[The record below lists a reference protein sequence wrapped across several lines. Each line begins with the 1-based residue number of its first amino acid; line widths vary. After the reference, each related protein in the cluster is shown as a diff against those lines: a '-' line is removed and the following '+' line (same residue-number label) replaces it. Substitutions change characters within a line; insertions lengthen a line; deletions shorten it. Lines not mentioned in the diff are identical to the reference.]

1 MHSNDGSKYRKKM
14 SSIDLKR
21 LRARWSPSPV
31 IRASIGLHGA
41 GIAGLALMPS
51 LWAEVLCL
59 LTSNHALLATGMHP
73 RSKMLGPNLVSAPQ
87 AGGEAPTIVLSFD
100 DGPDPDVTPHVL
112 DMLDK
117 YGAKASFFVIGERA
131 KRHPA
136 LVREALARGHS
147 IENHTYHHP
156 WSFAAWT
163 PGAMIREL
171 ANAQSAITLA
181 CGKAPIFFRA
191 PAGLRSP
198 LLDPVLVQLDLSLV
212 SWSKRA
218 YDGVQRC
225 PERALSRLTH
235 KMAPGQILLMHD
247 GNAARNDAGIP
258 LVIEI
263 LPKLLQAIEANGL
276 KAVSLRQALG
286 LHG

>member
-1 MHSNDGSKYRKKM
+1 MPRNIAKELTD
-14 SSIDLKR
+14 IDLKR

-31 IRASIGLHGA
+31 IRASIGLHSA

-51 LWAEVLCL
+51 LWAEILSL

-87 AGGEAPTIVLSFD
+87 AEGEAPTIVLSFD

-112 DMLDK
+112 DILDRH
-117 YGAKASFFVIGERA
+117 GAKASFFVIGERA
-131 KRHPA
+131 IRNPE
-136 LVREALARGHS
+136 LVRETLARGHS

-163 PGAMIREL
+163 PGAMMREL
-171 ANAQSAITLA
+171 MSAQSAIIKT
-181 CGKAPIFFRA
+181 CGEAPIFFRA
-191 PAGLRSP
+191 PAGLRNP
-198 LLDPVLVQLDLSLV
+198 LLDPVLAQLDLSLV

-225 PERALSRLTH
+225 PEKALSRLTH

-247 GNAARNDAGIP
+247 GNAAQSSAGIP

-263 LPKLLQAIEANGL
+263 LPKLLQAIDASGL
-276 KAVSLRQALG
+276 RAISLRQALG
-286 LHG
+286 LQA

>member
-1 MHSNDGSKYRKKM
+1 MAPKIPKDLAT
-14 SSIDLKR
+14 IDLKR

-41 GIAGLALMPS
+41 GVAGLALMPS
-51 LWAEVLCL
+51 LWAEILSL

-73 RSKMLGPNLVSAPQ
+73 RSKMLGPNLVSTPQ
-87 AGGEAPTIVLSFD
+87 ADGEAPTIVLSFD
-100 DGPDPDVTPHVL
+100 DGPDPHVTPHVL
-112 DMLDK
+112 DILDRHD
-117 YGAKASFFVIGERA
+117 AKASFFVIGERA
-131 KRHPA
+131 MRYPE
-136 LVREALARGHS
+136 LVRETLARGHS

-163 PGAMIREL
+163 PGAMLREL
-171 ANAQSAITLA
+171 ASAQAAITTV

-198 LLDPVLVQLDLSLV
+198 LLDPVLAQLDLSLV

-218 YDGVQRC
+218 YDGVRRC
-225 PERALSRLTH
+225 PKKALSRLTH
-235 KMAPGQILLMHD
+235 QMSPGQILLMHD
-247 GNAARNDAGIP
+247 GNAAQSTAGIP

-263 LPKLLQAIEANGL
+263 LPKLLQAIDTNGL
-276 KAVSLRQALG
+276 RAVSLRQALG
-286 LHG
+286 LHA

>member
-1 MHSNDGSKYRKKM
+1 MAPKIPKDLAT
-14 SSIDLKR
+14 IDLKR

-41 GIAGLALMPS
+41 GVAGLALMPS
-51 LWAEVLCL
+51 LWAEILSL

-73 RSKMLGPNLVSAPQ
+73 RSKMLGPNLVSTPQ
-87 AGGEAPTIVLSFD
+87 ADGEAPTIVLSFD
-100 DGPDPDVTPHVL
+100 DGPDPHVTPHVL
-112 DMLDK
+112 DILDRHD
-117 YGAKASFFVIGERA
+117 AKASFFVIGERA
-131 KRHPA
+131 MRYPE
-136 LVREALARGHS
+136 LVRETLARGHS

-163 PGAMIREL
+163 PGAMLREL
-171 ANAQSAITLA
+171 ASAQAAITTV

-198 LLDPVLVQLDLSLV
+198 LLDPVLAQLDLSLV

-218 YDGVQRC
+218 YDGVRRC
-225 PERALSRLTH
+225 PKKALSRLTH
-235 KMAPGQILLMHD
+235 QMSPGQILLMHD
-247 GNAARNDAGIP
+247 GNAVQSTAGIP

-263 LPKLLQAIEANGL
+263 LPKLLQAIDTNGL
-276 KAVSLRQALG
+276 RAVSLRQALG
-286 LHG
+286 LHA